1 MAKNMNLSG
10 FTTAQTKSETTMDKT
25 TRVVKQIKDAEAK
38 QRQDK
43 LARLRKARH
52 ESEAKAS
59 EDPSS

>member
-38 QRQDK
+38 QREDK
-43 LARLRKARH
+43 MARLRKARQ
-52 ESEAKAS
+52 ESEAKVG

>member
-10 FTTAQTKSETTMDKT
+10 FTTAQTKPETTMDKT

-38 QRQDK
+38 QREDK
-43 LARLRKARH
+43 MARLRKARH
-52 ESEAKAS
+52 ESEAKVS